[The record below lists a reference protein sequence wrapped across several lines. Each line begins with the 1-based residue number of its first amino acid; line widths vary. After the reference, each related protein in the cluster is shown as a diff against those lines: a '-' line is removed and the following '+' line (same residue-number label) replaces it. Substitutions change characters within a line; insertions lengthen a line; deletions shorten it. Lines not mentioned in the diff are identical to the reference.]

1 MALDSENGETS
12 VLSASAS
19 GVWGRLLNLWRYC
32 SIRVEVGFV
41 DLVRS
46 VTGTT
51 ERMPIATID
60 AVGWQSGRFGARL
73 WLQSADGRRHEVRGL
88 PTDQAALVVATI
100 EQRAEALARTLEAQG
115 RIVAA
120 RLDEWFSG
128 ADHLRRSTAQP
139 IREQLDHL
147 ARESLQPSGE
157 LTLRC
162 LSREGRAAFSRL
174 QEVTAEGGFEHAR
187 MKANQHFVD
196 RESQRAAQAMA
207 GVSGF
212 RPIPEQAAAV
222 ATDEDVT
229 LVLAGA
235 GTGKTAVISGKV
247 AHLIENRGVAPE
259 QILVLAYNTKAANE
273 LRQRLR
279 PRYPGVDAPTFHAF
293 VRRVVA
299 ETGLAPSISLLAED
313 RRVRRSW
320 INERLETLLNDP
332 EDGEQLREFILYNLG
347 EYRSADKFER
357 QGDYFRYIKRIEL
370 RTLRGERVK
379 SMEELKIANFLSL
392 HRVPYRYE
400 PNYEAPTA
408 TRQHR
413 QYRPDFY
420 LHQHNIYIE
429 HFGVDR
435 DGEPPQRWGEAERED
450 YREGI
455 EWKREIHATHGTDL
469 IETYS
474 WQHQAGS
481 WQRDL
486 REQLERRGVRLEPR
500 PIEDLLPDLRRL
512 MRRSA
517 LSDLLDAFLRQVKS
531 ADYSELELRRRT
543 ADAQDAQR
551 AAAFLNL
558 YAVIAREYEAELGDE
573 YDFDDLI
580 NQAARRI
587 DSGGWPSPYRYVL
600 VDEFQDVSRGRMK
613 LLAALRRP
621 EVACFLVGDDWQ
633 SIYRFTGSDVGLL
646 RECEAWLGPVER
658 RQLSQTFRFG
668 VGVLEPSAAFVQ
680 RNPAQTRRGMRPASR
695 DPDHGVTLL
704 WAVDEQAGLARV
716 GEDLD
721 RRRAARD
728 ASILLLGRYRRPQRT
743 GPHRLNGRTA
753 EQSTVH
759 AAKGREADYVVV
771 LDLANR
777 RRGFPSQID
786 DDPLLDLVAPPAE
799 PYELAEERRLFYVA
813 LTRARHGVYLLSDP
827 SRPSAFVSE
836 LSKHSRT
843 SLRPLGGDAVSSPES
858 SVCPRCRAGRLA
870 RETDGRSLSCS
881 LRPHCDFRAPACPC
895 RRGFLLAESDG
906 RARCTNRDCG
916 QTIEHCPDCRS
927 GVLIE
932 RRGPYG
938 PFWGCSCYGAE
949 PSCGYTRD
957 QRRSAPSLAVRS
969 GARAGQQRSSVR
981 DRW

>member
-1 MALDSENGETS
+1 MTKDAGQSES
-12 VLSASAS
+12 AVVSASAS
-19 GVWGRLLNLWRYC
+19 GIWGRLQNFWRYC
-32 SIRVEVGFV
+32 SIRVEGDFV

-46 VTGTT
+46 ATGTK
-51 ERMPIATID
+51 EPIPIASID
-60 AVGWQSGRFGARL
+60 VVVWQRERLGARL
-73 WLQSADGRRHEVRGL
+73 WLQTAAGRRLEVGGL
-88 PTDQAALVVATI
+88 PSDRAALVVATI
-100 EQRAEALARTLEAQG
+100 EQRAEALARTLETQG

-120 RLDEWFSG
+120 RLGEWFSG
-128 ADHLRRSTAQP
+128 ADYLRCSTAQP
-139 IREQLDHL
+139 IREQLDRL

-157 LTLRC
+157 LTLKH
-162 LSREGRAAFSRL
+162 LSRESRAAFSRL
-174 QEVTAEGGFEHAR
+174 QKVTVEGGFEHAR
-187 MKANQHFVD
+187 KEANQHFVD
-196 RESQRAAQAMA
+196 RESRRAAEAMA

-259 QILVLAYNTKAANE
+259 QILVLAFNAKAAAE
-273 LRQRLR
+273 LRERLR
-279 PRYPGVDAPTFHAF
+279 PRYSGVEVATFHAF
-293 VRRVVA
+293 SRRLVA
-299 ETGLAPSISLLAED
+299 ETGLAPSISVLAED

-320 INERLETLLNDP
+320 INERLETLLDDP
-332 EDGEQLREFILYNLG
+332 EDGGLLREFILYNLG
-347 EYRSADKFER
+347 EYRSADEFER
-357 QGDYFRYIKRIEL
+357 PGDYVRYLQRVEL
-370 RTLRGERVK
+370 RTLQGELVK
-379 SMEELKIANFLSL
+379 GMEELKIANFLAL
-392 HRVPYRYE
+392 HSVPYRYE

-420 LHQHNIYIE
+420 LQQHNVYIE

-435 DGEPPQRWGEAERED
+435 DGEPPQRWSEAERED
-450 YREGI
+450 YRQGI
-455 EWKREIHATHGTDL
+455 EWKREIHLIHGTDL

-500 PIEDLLPDLRRL
+500 LIDDLLPPLQRL

-531 ADYSELELRRRT
+531 AGYSEAELRQRT

-551 AAAFLNL
+551 ANAFLDL
-558 YAVIAREYEAELGDE
+558 YAVVARKYEAELGDE
-573 YDFDDLI
+573 CDFDDLI

-621 EVACFLVGDDWQ
+621 QVAYFLVGDDWQ
-633 SIYRFTGSDVGLL
+633 SIYRFAGSDVGLL
-646 RECEAWLGPVER
+646 RKCEEWLGRVER
-658 RQLSQTFRFG
+658 RELSQTFRFG
-668 VGVLEPSAAFVQ
+668 ADVLEPSAAFVQ

-704 WAVDEQAGLARV
+704 WTFDEQAGLARV
-716 GEDLD
+716 GDDLD
-721 RRRAARD
+721 RRGAARD
-728 ASILLLGRYRRPQRT
+728 ASILLLGRYRRPQQAGR
-743 GPHRLNGRTA
+743 HRLNGRTA
-753 EQSTVH
+753 ERSTVH

-771 LDLANR
+771 LDLANQ
-777 RRGFPSQID
+777 RRGFPSQIE

-799 PYELAEERRLFYVA
+799 PYGFAEERRLFYVA

-836 LSKHSRT
+836 LVKHGPA
-843 SLRPLGGDAVSSPES
+843 SLRNLGRDSASPS
-858 SVCPRCRAGRLA
+858 QLLDCPHCRAGTLTRA
-870 RETDGRSLSCS
+870 TDGRSLNCS
-881 LRPHCDFRAPACPC
+881 LRPHCDFQAPACPC
-895 RRGFLLAESDG
+895 RRGCLLAQSDG
-906 RARCTNRDCG
+906 QVRCTNRACG
-916 QTIEHCPDCRS
+916 QTIEHCPECRS
-927 GVLIE
+927 GVLVE
-932 RRGPYG
+932 RRGRYG
-938 PFWGCSCYGAE
+938 PFWGCSRYGAE
-949 PSCGYTRD
+949 PSCGYTRN
-957 QRRSAPSLAVRS
+957 QRRPAPSS
-969 GARAGQQRSSVR
+969 AGPSRLLKKGCKRMEV
-981 DRW
+981 